1 MTFGRTQKIFVTL
14 FSLGILGA
22 LLLAVVWLTSPNQ
35 LGRAAFAAT
44 GLPERTLSEAQA
56 LAREQN
62 KPLLM
67 DFSAYWCSICRKLD
81 RMVLTDEQV
90 KARIEEKYVF
100 VRLDSEHPET
110 RPLMKTYG
118 IYGFPTLLVAQVD
131 GTPIRFIPL
140 AFEPE
145 TFLQSL

>member
-1 MTFGRTQKIFVTL
+1 MTLNRTQKILASL
-14 FSLGILGA
+14 FGLGA
-22 LLLAVVWLTSPNQ
+22 LGALVLAVLWFTSPNQ

-44 GLPERTLSEAQA
+44 GLPERTLAEAQQ
-56 LAREQN
+56 LARQQN

-67 DFSAYWCSICRKLD
+67 DFSAYWCGICRRLD
-81 RMVLTDEQV
+81 RTVMVDERV

-100 VRLDSEHPET
+100 VRLDSEHPDT

-118 IYGFPTLLVAQVD
+118 IYGFPTLIVAHAD
-131 GTPIRFIPL
+131 GKPIRFVPL

-145 TFLQSL
+145 TFLKSL

>member
-1 MTFGRTQKIFVTL
+1 MTFGRTQKILVTL
-14 FSLGILGA
+14 FGLGA
-22 LLLAVVWLTSPNQ
+22 VGVLVLAVLWLTSPNQ

-44 GLPERTLSEAQA
+44 GLPERTLAEAQA
-56 LAREQN
+56 LAIEHD

-67 DFSAYWCSICRKLD
+67 DFSAYWCGICRKLD
-81 RMVLTDEQV
+81 RTVLVDERV

-100 VRLDSEHPET
+100 VRLDSEHPDT

-118 IYGFPTLLVAQVD
+118 IYGFPTLLVAHAD
-131 GTPIRFIPL
+131 GTPIRYIPL

-145 TFLQSL
+145 KFLQRL

>member
-1 MTFGRTQKIFVTL
+1 MTLSRAQKILVTL
-14 FSLGILGA
+14 FSVGALGA
-22 LLLAVVWLTSPNQ
+22 LILAVLWLTSPNQ

-44 GLPERTLSEAQA
+44 GLPERTLAEAQA
-56 LAREQN
+56 LARDQN

-67 DFSAYWCSICRKLD
+67 DFSAYWCSVCRRLD
-81 RMVLTDEQV
+81 RTVMIDERV

-118 IYGFPTLLVAQVD
+118 IYGFPTLLVAQAD
-131 GTPIRFIPL
+131 GKPIRFIPL

-145 TFLQSL
+145 KFLQRL

>member
-1 MTFGRTQKIFVTL
+1 MTFGRPQKILVTL
-14 FSLGILGA
+14 FGLGVLGA
-22 LLLAVVWLTSPNQ
+22 LILGVLWLTSPNQ

-44 GLPERTLSEAQA
+44 GLPERSLAEAQA
-56 LAREQN
+56 LAREHN

-67 DFSAYWCSICRKLD
+67 DFSAYWCGVCRKLD
-81 RMVLTDEQV
+81 RTVMIDERV
-90 KARIEEKYVF
+90 KAKIEEKYVF

-118 IYGFPTLLVAQVD
+118 IHGFPTLLVAQAD
-131 GTPIRFIPL
+131 GKPIRFVPL

-145 TFLQSL
+145 KFLKSL

>member
-1 MTFGRTQKIFVTL
+1 MRFSPLKKLLLIFL
-14 FSLGILGA
+14 ALGA
-22 LLLAVVWLTSPNQ
+22 VGAGLLAVLWLTSPNQ

-44 GLPERTLSEAQA
+44 GLPERTLAEAQA

-67 DFSAYWCSICRKLD
+67 DFSAYWCGVCRRLD
-81 RMVLTDEQV
+81 RTVMIDERV

-100 VRLDSEHPET
+100 VRLDSEHPDT
-110 RPLMKTYG
+110 RPLMGKYG
-118 IYGFPTLLVAQVD
+118 IYGFPTLIVAHAD
-131 GTPIRFIPL
+131 GRPIKFVPL

-145 TFLQSL
+145 KFLQAL